1 MNQYASKMKKYF
13 VKKKV
18 LIAALLSFVLQSIS
32 ISFLHKGTEAATS
45 DIYNL
50 KETIENMQ
58 NSTITMENQTN
69 QTTTDNQTDKIIPGV
84 PEPI

>member
-32 ISFLHKGTEAATS
+32 ISFLHKGIEAATS

-58 NSTITMENQTN
+58 NSTITMENQT
-69 QTTTDNQTDKIIPGV
+69 TTDNQTDKIIPGV